1 MYWVVKT
8 RKIRHRL
15 LDIQFQLL
23 VFLFQNVGLS
33 LIVVAFGKCML
44 AFQKKCL
51 IIFFAV
57 VLLLPG
63 NSYGKTWVMTKLL
76 GLYHNVAKVENWKN
90 PGGRFG
96 ATSLTA
102 LPIWPNYQEIRQNGL
117 NWLFCLAGS
126 SKVAPR
132 ILIFSRATVAKP
144 LFYMKFIAT

>member
-76 GLYHNVAKVENWKN
+76 GLYHNVAYIFFE
-90 PGGRFG
+90 
-96 ATSLTA
+96 L
-102 LPIWPNYQEIRQNGL
+102 YEISKPVSCSRISRNQFL
-117 NWLFCLAGS
+117 NHEFCFSG
-126 SKVAPR
+126 
-132 ILIFSRATVAKP
+132 ILLSADCYDLINIKITR
-144 LFYMKFIAT
+144 KFQGVFV